1 MAVVRIS
8 PRVVGRVMAVVVVVL
23 VAASSAGQFSTYYLG
38 RDHLLGFVER
48 FSLDAEA
55 NIPSW
60 YSSVVLLFC
69 AVLLGLIA
77 VARRTARDT
86 WWPHWAALSV
96 IFVYVSLDEA
106 GRLHEL
112 AIEPLR
118 EHLGASGLFYWAWVI
133 PAMFVIPVLAVAY
146 LRFLIAL
153 PRPTRRLFVLAATL
167 FLTGALGLEMLGG
180 PGVETH
186 GLHSPVYVVFWTM
199 EETLEMSAV
208 AIFTY
213 ALLRYM
219 ETHAGAVQLVFG
231 ASRDKAAD
239 VFEDRLSRSA

>member
-1 MAVVRIS
+1 M
-8 PRVVGRVMAVVVVVL
+8 
-23 VAASSAGQFSTYYLG
+23 
-38 RDHLLGFVER
+38 
-48 FSLDAEA
+48 
-55 NIPSW
+55 
-60 YSSVVLLFC
+60 
-69 AVLLGLIA
+69 
-77 VARRTARDT
+77 
-86 WWPHWAALSV
+86 

-180 PGVETH
+180 PWVETH